1 MLVAA
6 EIEPGHA
13 NASKYLRATE
23 QHMVQLGIPVGNPV
37 QLQSGQHHNGATA
50 VVAASSNSNAPAV
63 STGLNHLP
71 QQHTSGDSTFV
82 SWLVHLHRPYVRS
95 KH

>member
-23 QHMVQLGIPVGNPV
+23 QHMVQLGIPVGSPV
-37 QLQSGQHHNGATA
+37 QPQSRQHLSGVTA
-50 VVAASSNSNAPAV
+50 AVAADSNSNAPVV
-63 STGLNHLP
+63 SAGLNHLP
-71 QQHTSGDSTFV
+71 QQHTSGDPAFV

-95 KH
+95 MH

>member
-1 MLVAA
+1 MLVSA

-23 QHMVQLGIPVGNPV
+23 QHMVQLGIPVGSPV
-37 QLQSGQHHNGATA
+37 QLQSSQHHSGATA
-50 VVAASSNSNAPAV
+50 AVAAVSSSNAPVMSA
-63 STGLNHLP
+63 GLNHLP
-71 QQHTSGDSTFV
+71 QQHTSGDPTFV
-82 SWLVHLHRPYVRS
+82 LWLVHLHRPCVRS